1 MAAQIPPVSQIP
13 IYDVNNNL
21 NVNKDDD
28 CSNIDDN
35 EYIVNSDSRMKQ
47 LKETYLA
54 LFEILPEHFHV
65 REVSLPYYRNPVSE
79 EAKTYFKSPNNIPL
93 MKIVPDLTG
102 SWFDPP
108 HNTNFSRKAHMTPLN
123 ILRPLLEL
131 SFTL

>member
-47 LKETYLA
+47 T
-54 LFEILPEHFHV
+54 
-65 REVSLPYYRNPVSE
+65 
-79 EAKTYFKSPNNIPL
+79 
-93 MKIVPDLTG
+93 
-102 SWFDPP
+102 
-108 HNTNFSRKAHMTPLN
+108 
-123 ILRPLLEL
+123 
-131 SFTL
+131 